1 MSPGQTFGSS
11 AILEISDKRLS
22 FSLSAVLGKF
32 EFERGENRLIEEIIV
47 EYNKRQ
53 ANLGA
58 LLYYNSQ
65 QRVLSNRLCLCW
77 PSLDYICEF
86 MKNMEIHF
94 DIFLQYTNSL
104 YKDLFL
110 RSNTKTTP
118 ASKVQAEVIA
128 SMNEVKTYYEIKI
141 QGGS

>member
-1 MSPGQTFGSS
+1 
-11 AILEISDKRLS
+11 
-22 FSLSAVLGKF
+22 
-32 EFERGENRLIEEIIV
+32 
-47 EYNKRQ
+47 
-53 ANLGA
+53 
-58 LLYYNSQ
+58 
-65 QRVLSNRLCLCW
+65 
-77 PSLDYICEF
+77 
-86 MKNMEIHF
+86 MEIHF